1 MKIASFDIGL
11 KTCSVAIE
19 TYGETQ
25 IKPPKVKYIKG
36 GEATPEMKAFITE
49 IRKLGSILH
58 LEKKDLGDK
67 KTYFSGQAFR
77 NLYAWCEELDIHLN
91 NCDIILIEQQM
102 RVNNIAQALMYHL
115 QAFLMIKY
123 KDKNIKL
130 YPSKN
135 KTRILGAPLKVEN
148 EEGKLKKVTKYQ
160 RKKWSCIC
168 ADEMLKDRKD
178 ELWHTYIFKTN
189 KSKKDDLSDVLMQTL
204 SFVVD
209 KCK

>member
-1 MKIASFDIGL
+1 MKIGSFDIGL

-19 TYGETQ
+19 TYTDTS
-25 IKPPKVKYIKG
+25 IKPPKTKYVKG
-36 GEATPEMKAFITE
+36 GEATPEMKAFIEE
-49 IRKLGSILH
+49 IRKLGCIEH

-77 NLYAWCEELDIHLN
+77 NLYAWCEELDTHLSG
-91 NCDIILIEQQM
+91 CDIILIEQQM

-115 QAFLMIKY
+115 QACLMIKY
-123 KDKNIKL
+123 ADKTIKL

-148 EEGKLKKVTKYQ
+148 EDGKMKKVTKYQ
-160 RKKWSCIC
+160 RKKWSCVC
-168 ADEMLKDRKD
+168 ADEMLKARGDDK
-178 ELWHTYIFKTN
+178 WHTYIFKTN